1 MATITKQGQK
11 GNLTKLDLDYKGTK
25 DGEDQVKNYL
35 EIVQQKIG
43 FIPNVLAAFA
53 KFPKQ
58 FEGFT
63 KLYNALMLGESGLTK
78 LEREMIAVTVS
89 SENHCFYCLVAHGSA
104 VRELSNDPQ
113 LGERIAANFKSA
125 ELPKK
130 QEELLSETLKKID
143 IVICTALIPGKKAP
157 VIIKEDMINNMQ
169 AGSVIYDLA
178 AIQGGNTAFTKAD
191 EIIEKNGVKI
201 MGESNILNRLPVSAS
216 NLYAKNMFNF
226 IENLY
231 DKEKK
236 EININLEDEIISKT
250 LIK

>member
-11 GNLTKLDLDYKGTK
+11 GNLTKLDLDYEGTK
-25 DGEDQVKNYL
+25 DGEDQVNNYL
-35 EIVQQKIG
+35 EIVQQKLG

-113 LGERIAANFKSA
+113 LGERIAANFRSA

-130 QEELLSETLKKID
+130 QEELL
-143 IVICTALIPGKKAP
+143 
-157 VIIKEDMINNMQ
+157 N
-169 AGSVIYDLA
+169 
-178 AIQGGNTAFTKAD
+178 FTKKLTKD
-191 EIIEKNGVKI
+191 PSEI
-201 MGESNILNRLPVSAS
+201 GENDRKKLRDVGYTDRDIWDISAIVGLFNMTNRLASATEMEPNNNYH
-216 NLYAKNMFNF
+216 NLAR
-226 IENLY
+226 
-231 DKEKK
+231 
-236 EININLEDEIISKT
+236 
-250 LIK
+250 

>member
-11 GNLTKLDLDYKGTK
+11 GNLTKLDLDYEGTK

-35 EIVQQKIG
+35 EIVQQKLG

-63 KLYNALMLGESGLTK
+63 KLYNALMLGESGLSK

-104 VRELSNDPQ
+104 VRELSKDPQ
-113 LGERIAANFKSA
+113 LGERIAANFRSA

-130 QEELLSETLKKID
+130 QEELLS
-143 IVICTALIPGKKAP
+143 
-157 VIIKEDMINNMQ
+157 
-169 AGSVIYDLA
+169 
-178 AIQGGNTAFTKAD
+178 FTKKLTKD
-191 EIIEKNGVKI
+191 PSEISENDRKRLRDVGYSDRDIWDISAIVGLFN
-201 MGESNILNRLPVSAS
+201 MTNRLASATEMEPNNNYH
-216 NLYAKNMFNF
+216 NLAR
-226 IENLY
+226 
-231 DKEKK
+231 
-236 EININLEDEIISKT
+236 
-250 LIK
+250 

>member
-1 MATITKQGQK
+1 MAKITKQGQK
-11 GNLTKLDLDYKGTK
+11 GNLTKLDLDYEGTK
-25 DGEDQVKNYL
+25 DGEDQVNNYL
-35 EIVQQKIG
+35 EIVQQKLG

-113 LGERIAANFKSA
+113 LGERIAANFRSA

-130 QEELLSETLKKID
+130 QEKLL
-143 IVICTALIPGKKAP
+143 
-157 VIIKEDMINNMQ
+157 N
-169 AGSVIYDLA
+169 
-178 AIQGGNTAFTKAD
+178 FTKKLTKD
-191 EIIEKNGVKI
+191 PSEI
-201 MGESNILNRLPVSAS
+201 GENDRKKLRDVGYTDRDIWDISAIVGLFNMTNRLASATEMEPNNNYH
-216 NLYAKNMFNF
+216 NLAR
-226 IENLY
+226 
-231 DKEKK
+231 
-236 EININLEDEIISKT
+236 
-250 LIK
+250 

>member
-11 GNLTKLDLDYKGTK
+11 GNLTKLDLNYEGTK

-35 EIVQQKIG
+35 EIVQQKLG

-104 VRELSNDPQ
+104 VRELSKDPQ
-113 LGERIAANFKSA
+113 LGERIAANFRSA

-130 QEELLSETLKKID
+130 QEELL
-143 IVICTALIPGKKAP
+143 
-157 VIIKEDMINNMQ
+157 N
-169 AGSVIYDLA
+169 
-178 AIQGGNTAFTKAD
+178 FTKKLTKD
-191 EIIEKNGVKI
+191 PSEI
-201 MGESNILNRLPVSAS
+201 GENDRKKLRDVGYSDRDIWDISAIVGLFNMTNRLASATEMEPNNNYH
-216 NLYAKNMFNF
+216 NLAR
-226 IENLY
+226 
-231 DKEKK
+231 
-236 EININLEDEIISKT
+236 
-250 LIK
+250 

>member
-11 GNLTKLDLDYKGTK
+11 GNLTKLDLDYEGTK

-35 EIVQQKIG
+35 EIVQQKLG

-113 LGERIAANFKSA
+113 LGERIAANFRSA

-130 QEELLSETLKKID
+130 QEELL
-143 IVICTALIPGKKAP
+143 
-157 VIIKEDMINNMQ
+157 N
-169 AGSVIYDLA
+169 
-178 AIQGGNTAFTKAD
+178 FTKKLTKD
-191 EIIEKNGVKI
+191 PSEI
-201 MGESNILNRLPVSAS
+201 GENDRKKLRDVGYTDRDIWDISAIVGLFNITNRLASATEMEPNNNYH
-216 NLYAKNMFNF
+216 NLAR
-226 IENLY
+226 
-231 DKEKK
+231 
-236 EININLEDEIISKT
+236 
-250 LIK
+250 

>member
-11 GNLTKLDLDYKGTK
+11 GNLTKLDLNYEGTK
-25 DGEDQVKNYL
+25 EGEDQVKNYL
-35 EIVQQKIG
+35 EIVQQKLG

-63 KLYNALMLGESGLTK
+63 KLYNALMLGDSGLTK

-113 LGERIAANFKSA
+113 LGERIAANFRSA

-130 QEELLSETLKKID
+130 QEELL
-143 IVICTALIPGKKAP
+143 
-157 VIIKEDMINNMQ
+157 N
-169 AGSVIYDLA
+169 
-178 AIQGGNTAFTKAD
+178 FTKKLTKD
-191 EIIEKNGVKI
+191 PSEI
-201 MGESNILNRLPVSAS
+201 GENDRKKLRDVGYTDRDIWDISAIVGLFNMTNRLASATEMEPNNNYH
-216 NLYAKNMFNF
+216 NLAR
-226 IENLY
+226 
-231 DKEKK
+231 
-236 EININLEDEIISKT
+236 
-250 LIK
+250 

>member
-1 MATITKQGQK
+1 MAIIKKQGQK

-35 EIVQQKIG
+35 EIVQQKLG

-130 QEELLSETLKKID
+130 QEELL
-143 IVICTALIPGKKAP
+143 
-157 VIIKEDMINNMQ
+157 N
-169 AGSVIYDLA
+169 
-178 AIQGGNTAFTKAD
+178 FTKKLTKD
-191 EIIEKNGVKI
+191 PSEISENDRKKLRDVGYTDRDIWDISAIVGLFN
-201 MGESNILNRLPVSAS
+201 MTNRLASATEMEPNNNYH
-216 NLYAKNMFNF
+216 NLAR
-226 IENLY
+226 
-231 DKEKK
+231 
-236 EININLEDEIISKT
+236 
-250 LIK
+250 

>member
-1 MATITKQGQK
+1 MAIITKQGQK
-11 GNLTKLDLDYKGTK
+11 GNLTKLNLDYEGTK

-35 EIVQQKIG
+35 QIVQQKLG

-104 VRELSNDPQ
+104 VRELSRDPQ
-113 LGERIAANFKSA
+113 LGERIAANFRSA

-130 QEELLSETLKKID
+130 QEELL
-143 IVICTALIPGKKAP
+143 
-157 VIIKEDMINNMQ
+157 N
-169 AGSVIYDLA
+169 
-178 AIQGGNTAFTKAD
+178 FTKKLTKD
-191 EIIEKNGVKI
+191 PSEI
-201 MGESNILNRLPVSAS
+201 GENDRNKLRDVGYTDRDIWDISAIVGLFNMTNRLASATEMEPNNNYH
-216 NLYAKNMFNF
+216 NLAR
-226 IENLY
+226 
-231 DKEKK
+231 
-236 EININLEDEIISKT
+236 
-250 LIK
+250 

>member
-11 GNLTKLDLDYKGTK
+11 GNLTKLDLDYEGTK

-35 EIVQQKIG
+35 EIVQQKLG

-130 QEELLSETLKKID
+130 QEELL
-143 IVICTALIPGKKAP
+143 
-157 VIIKEDMINNMQ
+157 N
-169 AGSVIYDLA
+169 
-178 AIQGGNTAFTKAD
+178 FTKKLTKD
-191 EIIEKNGVKI
+191 PSEICENDRKKLRNVGYTDRDIWDISAIVGLFN
-201 MGESNILNRLPVSAS
+201 MTNRLASATEMEPNNNYH
-216 NLYAKNMFNF
+216 NLAR
-226 IENLY
+226 
-231 DKEKK
+231 
-236 EININLEDEIISKT
+236 
-250 LIK
+250 

>member
-1 MATITKQGQK
+1 MAMIIKQGQK

-35 EIVQQKIG
+35 EIVQQKLG

-113 LGERIAANFKSA
+113 LGERIAANFRSA

-130 QEELLSETLKKID
+130 QEELLNFAKKLTRDPSEIGKNDRKKLRDVGYTDRD
-143 IVICTALIPGKKAP
+143 IWDISAIVGLF
-157 VIIKEDMINNMQ
+157 NM
-169 AGSVIYDLA
+169 
-178 AIQGGNTAFTKAD
+178 T
-191 EIIEKNGVKI
+191 
-201 MGESNILNRLPVSAS
+201 NRLASATEMEPNNNYH
-216 NLYAKNMFNF
+216 NLAR
-226 IENLY
+226 
-231 DKEKK
+231 
-236 EININLEDEIISKT
+236 
-250 LIK
+250 

>member
-1 MATITKQGQK
+1 MATIIKQGQK
-11 GNLTKLDLDYKGTK
+11 SNLTKLDLDYEGTK

-35 EIVQQKIG
+35 EIVQEKLG

-113 LGERIAANFKSA
+113 LGERIAANFRSA

-130 QEELLSETLKKID
+130 QEELL
-143 IVICTALIPGKKAP
+143 
-157 VIIKEDMINNMQ
+157 N
-169 AGSVIYDLA
+169 
-178 AIQGGNTAFTKAD
+178 FTKKLTKD
-191 EIIEKNGVKI
+191 PSEI
-201 MGESNILNRLPVSAS
+201 GENDRKKLRDVGYTDRDIWDISAIVGLFNMTNRLASATEMEPNNNYH
-216 NLYAKNMFNF
+216 NLAR
-226 IENLY
+226 
-231 DKEKK
+231 
-236 EININLEDEIISKT
+236 
-250 LIK
+250 

>member
-11 GNLTKLDLDYKGTK
+11 GNLTKLNLDYEGTK

-35 EIVQQKIG
+35 EIVQQKLG

-104 VRELSNDPQ
+104 VRELSKDPQ
-113 LGERIAANFKSA
+113 LGERIAANFRSA

-130 QEELLSETLKKID
+130 QEELL
-143 IVICTALIPGKKAP
+143 
-157 VIIKEDMINNMQ
+157 N
-169 AGSVIYDLA
+169 
-178 AIQGGNTAFTKAD
+178 FTKKLTKD
-191 EIIEKNGVKI
+191 PSDI
-201 MGESNILNRLPVSAS
+201 GENDRKKLRDVGYTDRDIWDISAIVGLFNMTNRLASATEMEPNNNYH
-216 NLYAKNMFNF
+216 NLAR
-226 IENLY
+226 
-231 DKEKK
+231 
-236 EININLEDEIISKT
+236 
-250 LIK
+250 

>member
-1 MATITKQGQK
+1 MATIIKQGQK
-11 GNLTKLDLDYKGTK
+11 SNLTKLDLDYEGTK

-35 EIVQQKIG
+35 EIVQEKLG

-63 KLYNALMLGESGLTK
+63 KLYNALRLGESGLTK

-130 QEELLSETLKKID
+130 QEELL
-143 IVICTALIPGKKAP
+143 
-157 VIIKEDMINNMQ
+157 N
-169 AGSVIYDLA
+169 
-178 AIQGGNTAFTKAD
+178 FTKKLTKD
-191 EIIEKNGVKI
+191 PSEI
-201 MGESNILNRLPVSAS
+201 GENDRKKLRDVGYTDRDIWDISAIVGLFNMTNRLASATEMEPNNNYH
-216 NLYAKNMFNF
+216 NLAR
-226 IENLY
+226 
-231 DKEKK
+231 
-236 EININLEDEIISKT
+236 
-250 LIK
+250 

>member
-1 MATITKQGQK
+1 MAMITKQGQK

-35 EIVQQKIG
+35 EIVQQKLG

-113 LGERIAANFKSA
+113 LGERIAANFRSA

-130 QEELLSETLKKID
+130 QEELL
-143 IVICTALIPGKKAP
+143 
-157 VIIKEDMINNMQ
+157 N
-169 AGSVIYDLA
+169 
-178 AIQGGNTAFTKAD
+178 FTKKLTKD
-191 EIIEKNGVKI
+191 PSEISENDRKKLRDVGYKDRDIWDISAIVGLFN
-201 MGESNILNRLPVSAS
+201 MTNRLASATEMEPNNNYH
-216 NLYAKNMFNF
+216 NLAR
-226 IENLY
+226 
-231 DKEKK
+231 
-236 EININLEDEIISKT
+236 
-250 LIK
+250 

>member
-11 GNLTKLDLDYKGTK
+11 GNLTKLDLDYEGTK

-35 EIVQQKIG
+35 EIVQQKLG

-113 LGERIAANFKSA
+113 LGERIAANFRSA

-130 QEELLSETLKKID
+130 QEELL
-143 IVICTALIPGKKAP
+143 
-157 VIIKEDMINNMQ
+157 N
-169 AGSVIYDLA
+169 
-178 AIQGGNTAFTKAD
+178 FTKKLTKD
-191 EIIEKNGVKI
+191 PSEISKNDRKKLRDVGYTDRDIWDISAIVGLFN
-201 MGESNILNRLPVSAS
+201 MTNRLASATEMEPNNNYH
-216 NLYAKNMFNF
+216 NLAR
-226 IENLY
+226 
-231 DKEKK
+231 
-236 EININLEDEIISKT
+236 
-250 LIK
+250 

>member
-11 GNLTKLDLDYKGTK
+11 GNLTKLDLDYEGTK

-35 EIVQQKIG
+35 EIVQQKLG

-104 VRELSNDPQ
+104 VRELSKDPQ
-113 LGERIAANFKSA
+113 LGERIAANFRSA

-130 QEELLSETLKKID
+130 QEELL
-143 IVICTALIPGKKAP
+143 
-157 VIIKEDMINNMQ
+157 N
-169 AGSVIYDLA
+169 
-178 AIQGGNTAFTKAD
+178 FTKKLTKNPS
-191 EIIEKNGVKI
+191 EI
-201 MGESNILNRLPVSAS
+201 GENDRKKLRDVGYTDRDIWDISAIVGLFNMTNRLASATEMEPNNNYH
-216 NLYAKNMFNF
+216 NLAR
-226 IENLY
+226 
-231 DKEKK
+231 
-236 EININLEDEIISKT
+236 
-250 LIK
+250 

>member
-35 EIVQQKIG
+35 EIVQQKLG

-104 VRELSNDPQ
+104 VRELSKDPQ
-113 LGERIAANFKSA
+113 LGERIAANFRSA
-125 ELPKK
+125 ELPEK
-130 QEELLSETLKKID
+130 QEELL
-143 IVICTALIPGKKAP
+143 
-157 VIIKEDMINNMQ
+157 N
-169 AGSVIYDLA
+169 
-178 AIQGGNTAFTKAD
+178 FTKKLTKD
-191 EIIEKNGVKI
+191 PSEI
-201 MGESNILNRLPVSAS
+201 GENDRKKLRDVGYTDRDIWDISAIVGLFNMTNRLASATEMEPNNNYH
-216 NLYAKNMFNF
+216 NLAR
-226 IENLY
+226 
-231 DKEKK
+231 
-236 EININLEDEIISKT
+236 
-250 LIK
+250 

>member
-1 MATITKQGQK
+1 MATIIKQGQK
-11 GNLTKLDLDYKGTK
+11 GNLTKLDLDYEGTK

-35 EIVQQKIG
+35 EIVQQKLG

-113 LGERIAANFKSA
+113 LGERIAANFRSA

-130 QEELLSETLKKID
+130 QEELL
-143 IVICTALIPGKKAP
+143 
-157 VIIKEDMINNMQ
+157 N
-169 AGSVIYDLA
+169 
-178 AIQGGNTAFTKAD
+178 FTKKLTKD
-191 EIIEKNGVKI
+191 PSEIGENDREKLRDVGYTDRDIWDISAIVGLFN
-201 MGESNILNRLPVSAS
+201 MTNRLASATEMEPNNNYH
-216 NLYAKNMFNF
+216 NLAR
-226 IENLY
+226 
-231 DKEKK
+231 
-236 EININLEDEIISKT
+236 
-250 LIK
+250 

>member
-1 MATITKQGQK
+1 MATIIKQGQK
-11 GNLTKLDLDYKGTK
+11 GNLTKLDLDYEGTK

-35 EIVQQKIG
+35 EIVQQKLG

-113 LGERIAANFKSA
+113 LGERIAANFRSA

-130 QEELLSETLKKID
+130 QEELL
-143 IVICTALIPGKKAP
+143 
-157 VIIKEDMINNMQ
+157 N
-169 AGSVIYDLA
+169 
-178 AIQGGNTAFTKAD
+178 FTKKLTKD
-191 EIIEKNGVKI
+191 PSEICENDRKKLRNVGYTDRDIWDISAIVGLFN
-201 MGESNILNRLPVSAS
+201 MTNRLASATEMEPNDNYH
-216 NLYAKNMFNF
+216 NLAR
-226 IENLY
+226 
-231 DKEKK
+231 
-236 EININLEDEIISKT
+236 
-250 LIK
+250 

>member
-1 MATITKQGQK
+1 MATITKQGQN

-35 EIVQQKIG
+35 EIVQQKLG

-113 LGERIAANFKSA
+113 LGERIAANFRSA

-130 QEELLSETLKKID
+130 QEELL
-143 IVICTALIPGKKAP
+143 
-157 VIIKEDMINNMQ
+157 N
-169 AGSVIYDLA
+169 
-178 AIQGGNTAFTKAD
+178 FTKKLTKD
-191 EIIEKNGVKI
+191 PSEI
-201 MGESNILNRLPVSAS
+201 GENDRKKLRDVGYTDRDIWDISAIVGLFNMTNRLASATEMEPNNNYH
-216 NLYAKNMFNF
+216 NLAR
-226 IENLY
+226 
-231 DKEKK
+231 
-236 EININLEDEIISKT
+236 
-250 LIK
+250 

>member
-11 GNLTKLDLDYKGTK
+11 GNLTKLDLDYEGTK

-35 EIVQQKIG
+35 EIVQQKLG

-113 LGERIAANFKSA
+113 LGERIAANFRSA

-130 QEELLSETLKKID
+130 QEELL
-143 IVICTALIPGKKAP
+143 
-157 VIIKEDMINNMQ
+157 N
-169 AGSVIYDLA
+169 
-178 AIQGGNTAFTKAD
+178 FTKKLTKD
-191 EIIEKNGVKI
+191 PSEISENDRKKLRDIGYTDRDIWDISAIVGLFN
-201 MGESNILNRLPVSAS
+201 MTNRLASATEMEPNNNYH
-216 NLYAKNMFNF
+216 NLAR
-226 IENLY
+226 
-231 DKEKK
+231 
-236 EININLEDEIISKT
+236 
-250 LIK
+250 

>member
-1 MATITKQGQK
+1 MVMITKQGQK

-35 EIVQQKIG
+35 EIVQQKLG

-113 LGERIAANFKSA
+113 LGERIAANFRSA

-130 QEELLSETLKKID
+130 QEELL
-143 IVICTALIPGKKAP
+143 
-157 VIIKEDMINNMQ
+157 N
-169 AGSVIYDLA
+169 
-178 AIQGGNTAFTKAD
+178 FTKKLTKD
-191 EIIEKNGVKI
+191 PSEI
-201 MGESNILNRLPVSAS
+201 GENDRKKLRDVGYTDRDIWDISAIVGLFNMTNRLASATEMEPNNNYH
-216 NLYAKNMFNF
+216 NLAR
-226 IENLY
+226 
-231 DKEKK
+231 
-236 EININLEDEIISKT
+236 
-250 LIK
+250 

>member
-11 GNLTKLDLDYKGTK
+11 GYLTKLDLDYEGTK

-35 EIVQQKIG
+35 EIVQQKLG

-63 KLYNALMLGESGLTK
+63 KLYNSLMLGESGLTK

-113 LGERIAANFKSA
+113 LGERIAANFRSA
-125 ELPKK
+125 ELPEK
-130 QEELLSETLKKID
+130 QLELL
-143 IVICTALIPGKKAP
+143 
-157 VIIKEDMINNMQ
+157 N
-169 AGSVIYDLA
+169 
-178 AIQGGNTAFTKAD
+178 FTKKLTRD
-191 EIIEKNGVKI
+191 PSEIS
-201 MGESNILNRLPVSAS
+201 ESDRTKLREVGYTDRDIWDISAIIGLFNMTNRLASATEMEP
-216 NLYAKNMFNF
+216 NDNYH
-226 IENLY
+226 
-231 DKEKK
+231 
-236 EININLEDEIISKT
+236 NIAR
-250 LIK
+250 

>member
-11 GNLTKLDLDYKGTK
+11 GNLTKLNLDYEGTK
-25 DGEDQVKNYL
+25 DGEDQVNNYL
-35 EIVQQKIG
+35 EIVQQKLG

-104 VRELSNDPQ
+104 VRELSSDPQ
-113 LGERIAANFKSA
+113 LGERIAANFRSA

-130 QEELLSETLKKID
+130 QEELL
-143 IVICTALIPGKKAP
+143 
-157 VIIKEDMINNMQ
+157 N
-169 AGSVIYDLA
+169 
-178 AIQGGNTAFTKAD
+178 FTKKLTKD
-191 EIIEKNGVKI
+191 PSEICENDRKKLRDVGYKDRDIWDISAIVGLFN
-201 MGESNILNRLPVSAS
+201 MTNRLASATEMEPNNNYH
-216 NLYAKNMFNF
+216 NLAR
-226 IENLY
+226 
-231 DKEKK
+231 
-236 EININLEDEIISKT
+236 
-250 LIK
+250 